1 MSCEKFIIIFLLAV
15 FYAMPS
21 YGEVQ
26 TIDARRNGELHNNL
40 GVGYLKEGDY
50 FAAIKE
56 FKIAIALNPSKQ
68 TTAVYFNNLGRTY
81 MELAKIQKQHNL
93 STQNGDFAAW
103 AEISFDTAIEQDC
116 MNLTYYKNLVQSYKA
131 QGKLNQKLKEY
142 KVKADKNPFSQI
154 VVVLIYQAQ
163 NKKRN
168 AQIALDEFITKY
180 PNLLITPSLK
190 VYAKELED

>member
-1 MSCEKFIIIFLLAV
+1 MFCKKFVIVSFLVMLLNA
-15 FYAMPS
+15 PS
-21 YGEVQ
+21 YGDVHI
-26 TIDARRNGELHNNL
+26 IDAQRNAQLHNNL

-81 MELAKIQKQHNL
+81 MELSKIQKQHNL

-142 KVKADKNPFSQI
+142 KAKTDKNPLSQI
-154 VVVLIYQAQ
+154 VTVLIYQAQ

-180 PNLLITPSLK
+180 PDLLITPSLK

>member
-1 MSCEKFIIIFLLAV
+1 M

-21 YGEVQ
+21 YGEVHSINA
-26 TIDARRNGELHNNL
+26 TKNAELHNNL
-40 GVGYLKEGDY
+40 GVNYLKEGDY

-56 FKIAIALNPSKQ
+56 FKMAIALNPSKQ

-81 MELAKIQKQHNL
+81 MELSKIQKKHNL

-116 MNLTYYKNLVQSYKA
+116 MNLNYYKNLVESYKA

-142 KVKADKNPFSQI
+142 KAKVNKNPFAQI

-163 NKKRN
+163 GKKRN
-168 AQIALDEFITKY
+168 AQIALDEFISKY
-180 PNLLITPSLK
+180 PDLLITPSLK
-190 VYAKELED
+190 IYAKELEN